1 MDRPSTAKQI
11 DLRVKTRLSYT
22 ESQIK
27 FYKTKTVYTD
37 LLFLYLERAFLSQN
51 FFDIPTIH
59 PQLDDIL
66 NHMFQYLPD
75 FFQNESSEDNMYLAQ
90 RIMFQIDEMLSHDM
104 LNEYYHLPRKVY
116 EAIHEMSYEDIKRMD
131 ASNVDG
137 QDNTNQETDT
147 TSPK

>member
-1 MDRPSTAKQI
+1 
-11 DLRVKTRLSYT
+11 
-22 ESQIK
+22 
-27 FYKTKTVYTD
+27 
-37 LLFLYLERAFLSQN
+37 
-51 FFDIPTIH
+51 
-59 PQLDDIL
+59 
-66 NHMFQYLPD
+66 
-75 FFQNESSEDNMYLAQ
+75 MYLAQ

-147 TSPK
+147 TSPKLKQTLKIVNLKVALILKWNYMK

>member
-1 MDRPSTAKQI
+1 
-11 DLRVKTRLSYT
+11 
-22 ESQIK
+22 
-27 FYKTKTVYTD
+27 
-37 LLFLYLERAFLSQN
+37 
-51 FFDIPTIH
+51 
-59 PQLDDIL
+59 
-66 NHMFQYLPD
+66 MFQYLPD

-137 QDNTNQETDT
+137 QDNTNEETDT
-147 TSPK
+147 QHQPKLKQTLKIVNLKVALYLEMELHEGENSDVMSDNDTAREGDSTDDMTDE